1 MKSLLVLCL
10 LVCLAVAYVGAQKR
24 FYAYAYSSGQTGS
37 GYSRYRAP
45 RYSGSQGSTY
55 GRYRTPTYSGS
66 QGSTYG
72 RYRTPTYSGSQG
84 STYGRYRRPT
94 YSGSRWQYNHPQPTT
109 TTPPPVTFPSEL
121 YNQLPEDILGNALCY
136 MLGTNRYIQN
146 AALLRIFHT
155 HPHQALQIYTIM
167 RQMVNSNIKE
177 GLAVVRDEALDA
189 ISPAGK
195 EKMCNLLQNMPDNY
209 NACGFQDLVSILA
222 NDCTQQVNNTVLTTP
237 TPPAP
242 TTTKATT
249 AAPTTA
255 KATTTTTTTTTTA
268 ATTTTTTSTTTAAT
282 TTTTTSTTTPT
293 PTLNCNDITSIRSVA
308 ITTRIVGGF
317 AAQQGAFDSYASLN
331 IGGSANPV
339 CGATIIDS
347 CTILTAAHCVNGQT
361 ADQIKV
367 NVGDHTTVASTTQL
381 NVNSVTVHENY
392 NTQTTANDVAIL
404 KVDPI
409 DFNAIP
415 NTAPACLATADY
427 ALTGQDCTAVGVG
440 TTSFGGQQPDNY
452 LLQQVSV
459 PTQDGNTCDQD
470 QSILVQMTDP
480 NNQICAGQAGKDSC
494 QGDSGGPLYCQ
505 QDGQQVLTGVVSYGV
520 DCGQDGFPGVYAKV
534 SSYAD
539 WIAARSGC

>member
-1 MKSLLVLCL
+1 MKSLLLLCL
-10 LVCLAVAYVGAQKR
+10 LVLLTVALVGAR
-24 FYAYAYSSGQTGS
+24 HSGG
-37 GYSRYRAP
+37 
-45 RYSGSQGSTY
+45 
-55 GRYRTPTYSGS
+55 
-66 QGSTYG
+66 
-72 RYRTPTYSGSQG
+72 
-84 STYGRYRRPT
+84 YRRKP
-94 YSGSRWQYNHPQPTT
+94 YDHHRQPSYYHGYENNDDDDYDDDDGNDVEYYYYYHHRPEPQP
-109 TTPPPVTFPSEL
+109 PSFPTHL
-121 YNQLPEDILGNALCY
+121 YNQIPDDVLGDALCV
-136 MLGTNRYIQN
+136 MLDTRFAVRLQAVEHIYDRYGASQGYAIAEVLQR
-146 AALLRIFHT
+146 LMQSDFLDRLGDLRNHVFSGMST
-155 HPHQALQIYTIM
+155 
-167 RQMVNSNIKE
+167 
-177 GLAVVRDEALDA
+177 
-189 ISPAGK
+189 AGK
-195 EKMCNLLQNMPDNY
+195 EKMCNLLQHMPDNY
-209 NACGFQDLVSILA
+209 NVCGFQTLVSILA
-222 NDCTQQVNNTVLTTP
+222 DQCDTTPQVTQTPLPTTP
-237 TPPAP
+237 TTATP
-242 TTTKATT
+242 TTAKATT

-255 KATTTTTTTTTTA
+255 TATTAKATTAAPTTAEPSTAKVTTTTTTTA
-268 ATTTTTTSTTTAAT
+268 
-282 TTTTTSTTTPT
+282 

-347 CTILTAAHCVNGQT
+347 CTILTAAHCVNDQT

-367 NVGDHTTVASTTQL
+367 NVGDHTTITSTTQL

-409 DFNAIP
+409 DFNTIP

-440 TTSFGGQQPDNY
+440 TTSYGGQQPDNY

-459 PTQDGNTCDQD
+459 PTQDGNTCAKNN
-470 QSILVQMTDP
+470 SILVQMTDP
-480 NNQICAGQAGKDSC
+480 NNQICAGQAGNDSC

-520 DCGQDGFPGVYAKV
+520 NCGQAGYPGVHAKV